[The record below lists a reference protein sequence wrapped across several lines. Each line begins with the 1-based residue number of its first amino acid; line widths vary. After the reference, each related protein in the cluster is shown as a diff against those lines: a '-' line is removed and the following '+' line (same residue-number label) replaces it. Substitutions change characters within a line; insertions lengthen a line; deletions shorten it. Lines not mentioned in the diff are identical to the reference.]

1 MSTRFSLILATVVLS
16 LVAASAPV
24 VANEPSIDPDAAV
37 SDENAVSNTDQTGA
51 TRVEPDPTVMSPR
64 PHAWDHIV
72 VSADGLTLSVYFYMG
87 IEECHGL
94 HSVTVGP
101 TGAGIEL
108 QLQTGTPVGAG
119 DTACI
124 EIAQLYVTTVT
135 LDEPLI
141 TNAA

>member
-1 MSTRFSLILATVVLS
+1 MTTRLSLILAAIVFS
-16 LVAASAPV
+16 LVAVSAPV

-37 SDENAVSNTDQTGA
+37 SDENGDSNTDETGA
-51 TRVEPDPTVMSPR
+51 TRVEPDPTVTSPR

-94 HSVTVGP
+94 HSVTLSP
-101 TGAGIEL
+101 AGAGIEL
-108 QLQTGTPVGAG
+108 QLQTGTPLGAG

-124 EIAQLYVTTVT
+124 EIAKLYVTTVT